1 MKLEEPHYHN
11 DSNGPQ
17 YRRQKSPTKR
27 FLSVLGLLMFGF
39 YFALGLA
46 IIFWKDFPLRLDQT
60 YRILFGVL
68 LVVYSFFRFVRL
80 WKMR

>member
-1 MKLEEPHYHN
+1 MGLEEQRYHN
-11 DSNGPQ
+11 NGNGPQ
-17 YRRQKSPTKR
+17 SNRQKSPTKR

-39 YFALGLA
+39 YFALGIA

-60 YRILFGVL
+60 YRVLFGVL

-80 WKMR
+80 WKAK